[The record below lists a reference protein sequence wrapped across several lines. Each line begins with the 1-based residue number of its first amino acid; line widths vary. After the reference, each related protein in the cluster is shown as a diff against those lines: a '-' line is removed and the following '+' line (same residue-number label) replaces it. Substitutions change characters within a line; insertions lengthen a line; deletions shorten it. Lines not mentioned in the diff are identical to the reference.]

1 MHHFPALCIIC
12 LWLHH
17 LLASC
22 IIIPKL
28 HHTSASCII
37 PLHHASFVCIM
48 HHKLPSYYSR
58 NYPEGIDLGSLLKRS
73 KTARN
78 NPNIICFDPHKSSK
92 TIRNGTKVIDFDPL
106 RCSKTARN
114 NPKVICFDLLKR
126 SKTARNDPKVIGFA
140 PHKRSKT
147 ARNYTKVIGFDRL
160 KRSKTA
166 RKDPKIIGFD
176 LLKRSKT
183 ARNGSKV
190 IGLDP
195 LKHSKMS
202 TSWAHSQCLWTVIDN
217 LVTNGV
223 PEVPKLSYRCVPE
236 GSCLALPSTA
246 FRLELVQ
253 KSLSLASVQSC
264 PIHSANSSPLGEHT
278 RVTSHKHTPDH
289 NALLSNARTGAQ
301 RMSYAVTGVGRCSC
315 ESDPRLAR

>member
-58 NYPEGIDLGSLLKRS
+58 NYPESIDLGSLKR
-73 KTARN
+73 
-78 NPNIICFDPHKSSK
+78 
-92 TIRNGTKVIDFDPL
+92 
-106 RCSKTARN
+106 SKTARN

-126 SKTARNDPKVIGFA
+126 SKTARNDPKVIGPTQTFKNSSKLYKS
-140 PHKRSKT
+140 HRLWQTQTFKNSSKRPKNHWLWPTQTFKNSSKWL
-147 ARNYTKVIGFDRL
+147 KSHRL
-160 KRSKTA
+160 GPTQTFKNVHFVSSLT
-166 RKDPKIIGFD
+166 
-176 LLKRSKT
+176 
-183 ARNGSKV
+183 
-190 IGLDP
+190 
-195 LKHSKMS
+195 MS
-202 TSWAHSQCLWTVIDN
+202 LSWYDN

-253 KSLSLASVQSC
+253 KSLFVGLRSVVPHSL
-264 PIHSANSSPLGEHT
+264 ANSSPLGEHT

-315 ESDPRLAR
+315 ESDPHLAR